1 MRKLRLRNRDL
12 VTLALSECVTR
23 LKVWRVEDQA
33 TGGLPM
39 LTNVNQVKGL
49 VIRATD
55 GEIGTVDQLYFD
67 DETWAIRYLTAATG
81 GWLSDREVLIS
92 PFSVTNVDWQGKRL
106 DVALTK
112 KQIENSPNRDTQ
124 RPVSR
129 QYESEYL
136 GYYNYPNY
144 WSGPFLWGPGAYPS
158 SLSNRIAT
166 PKDVL
171 AEKIRRES
179 MDSHLRSTGLSPA
192 ITLRLRTARSAM
204 WRASW

>member
-1 MRKLRLRNRDL
+1 
-12 VTLALSECVTR
+12 
-23 LKVWRVEDQA
+23 
-33 TGGLPM
+33 M
-39 LTNVNQVKGL
+39 LTNVNQMKGL

-55 GEIGTVDQLYFD
+55 GEIGTVDQVYFD

-129 QYESEYL
+129 QYERKYR

-144 WSGPFLWGPGAYPS
+144 WSGPCLWGPGAYRA
-158 SLSNRIAT
+158 SLSNRSA
-166 PKDVL
+166 PSKDVL
-171 AEKIRRES
+171 A
-179 MDSHLRSTGLSPA
+179 
-192 ITLRLRTARSAM
+192 
-204 WRASW
+204 

>member
-1 MRKLRLRNRDL
+1 
-12 VTLALSECVTR
+12 
-23 LKVWRVEDQA
+23 
-33 TGGLPM
+33 M
-39 LTNVNQVKGL
+39 LTNVNHIKGL

-67 DETWAIRYLTAATG
+67 DETWAIRYLTVATG

-92 PFSVTNVDWQGKRL
+92 PFSVTHVDWQSKRL

-136 GYYNYPNY
+136 GYYNYPDVYKRQPLARRSLQN
-144 WSGPFLWGPGAYPS
+144 SHFTIFGLKPS
-158 SLSNRIAT
+158 QVNFGTL
-166 PKDVL
+166 K
-171 AEKIRRES
+171 
-179 MDSHLRSTGLSPA
+179 GQA
-192 ITLRLRTARSAM
+192 ISQ
-204 WRASW
+204 